1 MVQVLDVRT
10 PVVSQLPLV
19 PALNEVGRGIGVSG
33 VGGVGR
39 VVGSLRD
46 EKTLNPKTLKL

>member
-1 MVQVLDVRT
+1 LDVRT
-10 PVVSQLPLV
+10 PAVSQLPLV
-19 PALNEVGRGIGVSG
+19 PALNEVGRGIGVS